1 MDSRLRNLTIE
12 EYHQQRLAHALGAQ
26 PAVAAAVA

>member
-12 EYHQQRLAHALGAQ
+12 EYHQQRLAHALSVQAAVTV
-26 PAVAAAVA
+26 AVA